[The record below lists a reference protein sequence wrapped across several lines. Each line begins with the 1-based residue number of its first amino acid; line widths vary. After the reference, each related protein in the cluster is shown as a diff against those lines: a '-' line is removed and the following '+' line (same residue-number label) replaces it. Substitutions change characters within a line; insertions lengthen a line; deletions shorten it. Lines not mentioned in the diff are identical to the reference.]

1 MNEIHHNSFL
11 VAFIYLCNVKA
22 FKVVAQS
29 IGAKSPEVYDLK
41 GVILVLEFEVYI
53 PLAFRKHFYGQDG
66 V

>member
-29 IGAKSPEVYDLK
+29 MGAKSPEVYDLK
-41 GVILVLEFEVYI
+41 GVILVLEFEVYNSI
-53 PLAFRKHFYGQDG
+53 GI
-66 V
+66 